1 MSVEKKKLGLFDT
14 ICLAFASFFSI
25 ELVSSQ
31 ASLGPS
37 MVFCILTIA
46 LVYLICHALVCA
58 ELGSTYPDQGG
69 VYVWVAKAF
78 GPRWAARTTW
88 WYWVNAIAFIPCT
101 LVSLIIVF
109 QQIFELEISNTLFV
123 ILGIIGTWVISGLNC
138 FSLRDTKLLSNAGSI
153 LKFIVCVALI
163 VGGAIY
169 GFNNGFANE
178 FSAET
183 IIPSFDLGLLGL
195 IPVYIYGLTG
205 MDLISCNA
213 GEMEDPKH
221 DVPRSLAIAGTVSIL
236 VYLLSAVAVL
246 WVIPVEGI
254 DISSGMID
262 AIIIIFNGSH
272 IVTVLLGLSLV
283 VVYVSYIFSWAI
295 GANAVAQEAAE
306 SGELPKVFA
315 ITNSQHAPVGPA
327 MLLGAAATVLMIVYG
342 ATASDGSV
350 LFWTLLAFTSI
361 VFFFPYFI
369 ISFALIK
376 LRRDDPDAERPFAIP
391 GKVLPSVIALLH
403 AALVLIGIIGYT
415 LPPEGEDPV
424 MYPVTIVVGIVL
436 SQIVGEILISRAAKD
451 GQEAE

>member
-1 MSVEKKKLGLFDT
+1 MEKKKLGLFDT

-46 LVYLICHALVCA
+46 LIYLICHALVCA

-69 VYVWVAKAF
+69 VYVWVDKAF
-78 GPRWAARTTW
+78 GPTWAARTTW
-88 WYWVNAIAFIPCT
+88 WYWVNAVAFIPCT

-109 QQIFELEISNTLFV
+109 QQIFGLELSNTVFV
-123 ILGIIGTWVISGLNC
+123 ALGIIGTWLIVGLNC
-138 FSLRDTKLLSNAGSI
+138 LSLRDTKLLTNVGSVF
-153 LKFIVCVALI
+153 KFIVCAALVI
-163 VGGAIY
+163 GAIAY
-169 GFNNGFANE
+169 GLNNGIANE

-236 VYLLSAVAVL
+236 VYLLAAVAVL
-246 WVIPVEGI
+246 FVLPVDQI

-262 AIIIIFNGSH
+262 AIILIFNGSR
-272 IVTVLLGLSLV
+272 IVAVLLGLALV

-306 SGELPKVFA
+306 SGELPKIFA
-315 ITNSQHAPVGPA
+315 VTNKAHAPVGPA
-327 MLLGAAATVLMIVYG
+327 VLLGAASTVLMIIYG
-342 ATASDGSV
+342 MTASDGSV

-361 VFFFPYFI
+361 IFFFPYFI

-376 LRRDDPDAERPFAIP
+376 LRKNDADADRPFAIP
-391 GKVLPSVIALLH
+391 GNAFPKVVAILH
-403 AALVLIGIIGYT
+403 AALVLVGIVGYT

-424 MYPVTIVVGIVL
+424 MYPVSIIVGIVL
-436 SQIVGEILISRAAKD
+436 SQVVGELLIKRAAKT
-451 GQEAE
+451 AEEVE